1 MALTY
6 RSEKGSPLT
15 STELDNNFRHFTG
28 SHSVTGSFEVSGSLT
43 VSGSITSSDLITL
56 LPLDSL
62 PTSSADGSIAFYDGS
77 FYFRSGSA
85 WYTPTLS

>member
-28 SHSVTGSFEVSGSLT
+28 SHSVTGSFEVSGS
-43 VSGSITSSDLITL
+43 IISSDLITL